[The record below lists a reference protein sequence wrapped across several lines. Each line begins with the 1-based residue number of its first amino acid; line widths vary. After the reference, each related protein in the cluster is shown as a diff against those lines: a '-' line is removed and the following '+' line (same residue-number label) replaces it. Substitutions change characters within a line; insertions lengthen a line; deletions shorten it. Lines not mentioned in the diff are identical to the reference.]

1 MTMKCT
7 IPTVHFTPPQPTISR
22 KTFSLPRLVYLL
34 HLVTLLVLVLPIASL
49 LHLTTPPAFFFEFDG
64 NLICIWYFLIP
75 SGGQS
80 VHEST
85 APRMIKVDC
94 TWDDR
99 SHLASFRVSVPPKL
113 AMVVLID
120 IDINAYHQGGTHQ
133 YLTWA

>member
-1 MTMKCT
+1 MYYTYRSLY
-7 IPTVHFTPPQPTISR
+7 PTPTHHFTQNILPPP
-22 KTFSLPRLVYLL
+22 PCV
-34 HLVTLLVLVLPIASL
+34 
-49 LHLTTPPAFFFEFDG
+49 LTTSSYPFGFGSPDRESPSPHHPTCFFFEFDG

-113 AMVVLID
+113 AMVILID
-120 IDINAYHQGGTHQ
+120 IDINAYHQGGTHR